1 MTEPQ
6 DSTIDR
12 EAERTAA
19 LLASLHV
26 GDRVRAFH
34 PRTLGVVLQ
43 PTVAKVGRK
52 YVHCDF
58 GSMWGGTFAVAPVHV
73 IEIVERT
80 DQVRYLTFD
89 DITDRSW
96 ERLAR
101 LQAVRDVVLPTLPRR
116 EVAR

>member
-6 DSTIDR
+6 DS
-12 EAERTAA
+12 
-19 LLASLHV
+19 
-26 GDRVRAFH
+26 
-34 PRTLGVVLQ
+34 
-43 PTVAKVGRK
+43 
-52 YVHCDF
+52 
-58 GSMWGGTFAVAPVHV
+58 
-73 IEIVERT
+73 T

-116 EVAR
+116 VVAR